1 MDVKG
6 KAERVTEVD
15 EKAEVERVTR
25 VDLKGEVLKAEVAKE
40 MGVEATEVVKV
51 MGVEA
56 MEMVIEGTEVA
67 KALGVEVGELAREA
81 TGGVMGTQYRSIRT
95 SYYKN
100 NLRENN
106 FGGIA
111 SNRAWHMH

>member
-1 MDVKG
+1 MGTERVVTGVDVKAG
-6 KAERVTEVD
+6 
-15 EKAEVERVTR
+15 
-25 VDLKGEVLKAEVAKE
+25 VANA
-40 MGVEATEVVKV
+40 GR
-51 MGVEA
+51 VEA

-67 KALGVEVGELAREA
+67 KALGLEVGELAREA